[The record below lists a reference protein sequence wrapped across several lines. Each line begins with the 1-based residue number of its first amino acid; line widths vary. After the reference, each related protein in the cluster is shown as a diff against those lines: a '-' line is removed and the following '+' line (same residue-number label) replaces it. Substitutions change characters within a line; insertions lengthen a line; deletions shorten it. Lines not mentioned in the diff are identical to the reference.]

1 MAGRTVPV
9 GGANR
14 PKGGING
21 PPCPRLLRMLK
32 VGLLIALLSMDD
44 DFARYMV
51 YLENLLL
58 FLEEK
63 GTLYSIFP
71 VFN

>member
-1 MAGRTVPV
+1 MPV

-21 PPCPRLLRMLK
+21 PPCPRLLRMLN

-44 DFARYMV
+44 DFARYIV
-51 YLENLLL
+51 YMENLLL
-58 FLEEK
+58 FLEE
-63 GTLYSIFP
+63 
-71 VFN
+71 

>member
-32 VGLLIALLSMDD
+32 AVGLLIALLSMDD
-44 DFARYMV
+44 DFARYIV
-51 YLENLLL
+51 YMENLLL

-63 GTLYSIFP
+63 GTLYFSCIQ
-71 VFN
+71 